1 VSTDILIRNVRLVDA
16 MLERSG
22 DLYIH
27 EGCIS
32 AIGTRLSIPDA
43 SVIEGDGRTL
53 LPAFVDLHVHFRD
66 PGFTH
71 KEDIL
76 SGSRAAVA
84 GGYTAVSVMANTDP
98 VCDHPEVAQH
108 IQQRAKEAGLVDV
121 FPVGAITRGLEGEV
135 LSDMEGLSPHVWA
148 FSDDG
153 RGVQRDDVMLSACE
167 RAALLNRPLVEHC
180 ETQGVTDRTLSE
192 ALMVARD
199 LVLSRHSGCRLHI
212 AHVSTA
218 EAVDMI
224 DRAKHSNVPVTCEV
238 TPHHLCLDEEVN
250 YSVNP
255 PLVDRAV
262 REALIRALVEGRID
276 AVATDHAP
284 HTLEDKASGMSG
296 ISGIETAFALL
307 YTHLVR
313 PGTLSLSQLSRV
325 MSLNP
330 GHILGLTKG
339 KVEIGYDGDVV
350 LVEEDESFTVSEDGL
365 ISKGKNTPLLGTTL
379 SGKVW
384 ATVHKGDVVYIDGR
398 IKGRDFDDYRQVS

>member
-1 VSTDILIRNVRLVDA
+1 MSTDILIRNVRLVDA
-16 MLERSG
+16 MLERSS

-32 AIGTRLSIPDA
+32 AIGTRLSIPGA

-384 ATVHKGDVVYIDGR
+384 ATVHKGDVVYVDGR